1 MDRIWQWGWD
11 RYGASY
17 SWAICAVVF
26 VGMLPIYV
34 LLAFLVVAIEKSS
47 HFVEA
52 TVVTGFAVVLN
63 AYVVVLPGS
72 RLFRPAQEWA
82 AGREIDPAEALQAT
96 YTWTRAVGVRA
107 L

>member
-34 LLAFLVVAIEKSS
+34 LLAFLVVAIE
-47 HFVEA
+47 
-52 TVVTGFAVVLN
+52 
-63 AYVVVLPGS
+63 
-72 RLFRPAQEWA
+72 
-82 AGREIDPAEALQAT
+82 
-96 YTWTRAVGVRA
+96 
-107 L
+107 